1 MESIMSNPRI
11 ILRTIA
17 AAAVGTAVVVSTAQA
32 ANTKASFRDVLQPN
46 GQTRSTA
53 EKFADGAACGMSPG
67 HHIRVIMPVFEQ
79 CMAGKGWAF
88 DHYQPDPSSRPR
100 SGTTVNFTDTRGD
113 ANSRPRGNAAL
124 QADTRTCKAGHLDE
138 ESWPFKQC
146 MATHGWQFMYAQSAP
161 RPHLRAAPEAGSGR
175 SGVRHR
181 RVPAPVST
189 MRSGATMSR
198 GPQPRP
204 RPMPS
209 TPRTPAWPRS
219 RRPTKFSKTISSTRP
234 RRPFSNELARRLSQE
249 DRAWLR
255 GRVRGL
261 PAAGHAHPSSLP
273 KGTFSR

>member
-1 MESIMSNPRI
+1 MKFNPPGAILQAARVTFRATNLNHRPMESIMSNPRI

-53 EKFADGAACGMSPG
+53 EKFADGAACGMSPR

-79 CMAGKGWAF
+79 CMASKGWAF

-124 QADTRTCKAGHLDE
+124 QADTRACKAGHLDE

-161 RPHLRAAPEAGSGR
+161 RSHLRAAPEAGSWAQWG
-175 SGVRHR
+175 
-181 RVPAPVST
+181 T
-189 MRSGATMSR
+189 
-198 GPQPRP
+198 
-204 RPMPS
+204 
-209 TPRTPAWPRS
+209 
-219 RRPTKFSKTISSTRP
+219 SS
-234 RRPFSNELARRLSQE
+234 
-249 DRAWLR
+249 
-255 GRVRGL
+255 
-261 PAAGHAHPSSLP
+261 PSSSSSLDDEIRRNDE
-273 KGTFSR
+273 SRAATQAASDAINASNASVAAQQAADQIQQNNIINQTAPAFQQ

>member
-1 MESIMSNPRI
+1 MSNPRI

-113 ANSRPRGNAAL
+113 ANSRPRGNGAL
-124 QADTRTCKAGHLDE
+124 QADTRACKAGHLDE
-138 ESWPFKQC
+138 ESWPFKRVIC
-146 MATHGWQFMYAQSAP
+146 PSSSCSAGSASAP
-161 RPHLRAAPEAGSGR
+161 AT
-175 SGVRHR
+175 
-181 RVPAPVST
+181 ST
-189 MRSGATMSR
+189 
-198 GPQPRP
+198 
-204 RPMPS
+204 
-209 TPRTPAWPRS
+209 
-219 RRPTKFSKTISSTRP
+219 
-234 RRPFSNELARRLSQE
+234 
-249 DRAWLR
+249 
-255 GRVRGL
+255 
-261 PAAGHAHPSSLP
+261 
-273 KGTFSR
+273 

>member
-1 MESIMSNPRI
+1 MKFNPPGAILQAARVTFRATNLNHRPMESIMSNPRI

-88 DHYQPDPSSRPR
+88 DHYQPDPSSRSR

-113 ANSRPRGNAAL
+113 ANSRPRGNGAL
-124 QADTRTCKAGHLDE
+124 QADTRACKAGHLDE

-146 MATHGWQFMYAQSAP
+146 MAAHGWQFMFAQSAP
-161 RPHLRAAPEAGSGR
+161 ARPVRTAPQSGSWAWGTSSPSSSSSLDDEIRRNDESRAATQAASDAINA
-175 SGVRHR
+175 SNASVAAQQAADQIQQNNIINQTA
-181 RVPAPVST
+181 PAF
-189 MRSGATMSR
+189 
-198 GPQPRP
+198 Q
-204 RPMPS
+204 
-209 TPRTPAWPRS
+209 
-219 RRPTKFSKTISSTRP
+219 
-234 RRPFSNELARRLSQE
+234 Q
-249 DRAWLR
+249 
-255 GRVRGL
+255 
-261 PAAGHAHPSSLP
+261 
-273 KGTFSR
+273 

>member
-1 MESIMSNPRI
+1 MKFNPPGAILQAARVTFRATNLNHRPMESIMSNPRI

-124 QADTRTCKAGHLDE
+124 QADTRACKAGHLDVKINDIQMQQLQAD
-138 ESWPFKQC
+138 PGIGLAHTGIHQLPNGLG
-146 MATHGWQFMYAQSAP
+146 HINSANGC
-161 RPHLRAAPEAGSGR
+161 L
-175 SGVRHR
+175 
-181 RVPAPVST
+181 T
-189 MRSGATMSR
+189 
-198 GPQPRP
+198 QD
-204 RPMPS
+204 
-209 TPRTPAWPRS
+209 
-219 RRPTKFSKTISSTRP
+219 
-234 RRPFSNELARRLSQE
+234 RL
-249 DRAWLR
+249 DPLFP
-255 GRVRGL
+255 GL
-261 PAAGHAHPSSLP
+261 LIEN
-273 KGTFSR
+273 RE